1 MIVFYL
7 YLPWIVENA
16 ETINEQ
22 ERSIESSVE
31 DMFDIDRETKVSVR
45 KAMSSAKDFTG
56 TIILHKYLY
65 PLYGFDILK
74 HMVFDVFHTI
84 CLNVVKNQLERILE
98 LKLIDPS
105 YLDDQVENFPWT
117 QVLKA
122 GRIPRSLAQC

>member
-1 MIVFYL
+1 MYIMEKTASTLDYD
-7 YLPWIVENA
+7 PWE
-16 ETINEQ
+16 

-31 DMFDIDRETKVSVR
+31 DMFDIDCETRKSVC
-45 KAMSSAKDFTG
+45 KAMSSAKGFTG
-56 TIILHKYLY
+56 ISILHKYLY

-84 CLNVVKNQLERILE
+84 CLGDVKNQLERILE

-117 QVLKA
+117 QELKA
-122 GRIPRSLAQC
+122 GRIP